1 MKNKILFGILVL
13 FCSQFA
19 YAQYEYPYKNE
30 SATSASSNPNFYLG
44 IGTGL
49 NYKTGA
55 IGLSL
60 AYRMAPKTLVEL
72 NMGIGGYGSK
82 IGLGGVFNVIEKGTW
97 CPSLSFSRASGGSDL
112 PLTVEVEVPSSNGT
126 ATAKTDTKIN
136 LSPMFTLTPG
146 VQRQFISKNGNR
158 FILEFGFAI
167 PLNTATQEFA
177 ESMAEVNGVMVPT
190 SMLKFSSVQKTAFKL
205 LDPAGLSL
213 GLCYYFGFKPKN

>member
-1 MKNKILFGILVL
+1 MRVKLLLVWVSL
-13 FCSQFA
+13 LSCQFTF
-19 YAQYEYPYKNE
+19 AQYEPAYKTE
-30 SATSASSNPNFYLG
+30 SESIGNGTNPNFYLG

-60 AYRMAPKTLVEL
+60 AYRIAPKALVEL

-82 IGLGGVFNVIEKGTW
+82 IGLGGVVNVTEKGTW
-97 CPSLSFSRASGGSDL
+97 SPSLSFSRASGGTDL
-112 PLTVEVEVPSSNGT
+112 PLTVEVEVPGSNSP
-126 ATAKTDTKIN
+126 AKTKTNIN

-167 PLNTATQEFA
+167 PMNTPTQEFA
-177 ESMAEVNGVMVPT
+177 ESTAEVNGVMVPT
-190 SMLKFSSVQKTAFKL
+190 SLLKFSSTQKSAFKL
-205 LDPAGLSL
+205 LDPAGLSF